1 MIIGINCGHTVSGAG
16 YGAVG
21 FIKESEHT
29 RLVGHAL
36 MDKLRSVGVDVVD
49 CTIDSAN
56 AQGEYL
62 SAVVELANRQNLDW
76 FVSIHFNASSSRNGN
91 GVEVYTYEGKQYPE
105 AVEVC
110 GNISQL
116 GFKNRGI
123 KSGSGLYVIRKAKT
137 KSMLIECCFCDNE
150 KDVNLYNSVGGAGAM
165 AQAIYN
171 AILSSAVELL
181 EENHNMNLDEFIEYV
196 GVIAKQDWI
205 DRRIMLPSVVI
216 AQAIKE
222 SARGTSELAQNAN
235 ALFGIKK
242 NEWTGKTYIKV
253 ATEQRPDGSYYT
265 VDKTEWRAYNSWKQ
279 SVLDHNTYIAKRST
293 DGGKTLRYEPIIGCE
308 EYILVCQYLQD
319 LGYATSL
326 TYSESLI
333 RDYIEKYDLTR
344 FDKVEDETAPDGK
357 LWVVQ
362 LGAYKSKNNAESF
375 IKQLE
380 RMGVVSML
388 KLYHVD

>member
-171 AILSSAVELL
+171 AILSSAVEIL

-265 VDKTEWRAYNSWKQ
+265 VDKTEWRAYDSWKQ

-293 DGGKTLRYEPIIGCE
+293 DGGKTLRYKPIIGCE
-308 EYILVCQYLQD
+308 EYIIVCQYLQD

-362 LGAYKSKNNAESF
+362 LGAYKSKNNAERF
-375 IKQLE
+375 IKKLE
-380 RMGVVSML
+380 LMGVVSML